1 LPKSSKFD
9 SPREEALEI
18 AINTR
23 RKIIEGKENPI
34 AVVRSCLVISNIL
47 NKNEMKNMLLSELS
61 GYRGDEDIPDYRC
74 MSCLYEDK
82 KYYDNTSRDF
92 VSVRIPFSAHDL
104 FDSYKKNE
112 IIRYHN
118 EGKIKFL
125 HPSSLH
131 GVLSKITDWCLKYL
145 NDIINEL
152 QYGGAVELLMEEIR
166 KNTDEKLANF
176 GVNLGNETQSLLLN
190 LKSTNPADWNMVA
203 HSCRKIVKLLA
214 DKVFPARDKTY
225 KMKDGR
231 PIKVGDPHY
240 INRLC
245 AFLDQKVAGEERK
258 FLIAELEYFE
268 SYLRQI
274 IEYTQMGEHKPSI
287 EKYHADMIAIHTYL
301 ICSEILKHYDI
312 EEQ

>member
-1 LPKSSKFD
+1 MVNRKFS

-34 AVVRSCLVISNIL
+34 AVIRSCLVISDTL
-47 NKNEMKNMLLSELS
+47 NKNEMKNKLLSELS
-61 GYRGDEDIPDYRC
+61 GYAEDEDIPDYRC
-74 MSCLYEDK
+74 MSCLYEDTS
-82 KYYDNTSRDF
+82 YVNNISRDF
-92 VSVRIPFSAHDL
+92 VPVRVPFSVHSL
-104 FDSYKKNE
+104 FDNYKSNRT
-112 IIRYHN
+112 IRFHD
-118 EGKIKFL
+118 EDKIKLLIPSRL
-125 HPSSLH
+125 HS
-131 GVLSKITDWCLKYL
+131 VLSEITDWCLNYL
-145 NDIINEL
+145 NDVINEL
-152 QYGGAVELLMEEIR
+152 QYGGTVELLMEEIR

-176 GVNLGNETQSLLLN
+176 GVNLRNETQSLLLN

-214 DKVFPARDKTY
+214 DKVFPARDKKY

-231 PIKVGDPHY
+231 SIKVGEPNY

-287 EKYHADMIAIHTYL
+287 EKYHADMISIHTYL
-301 ICSEILKHYDI
+301 ICSEILKHHDI
-312 EEQ
+312 